1 MDEEISIIDSNTRSE
16 KFKNLLVKNKIKIIV
31 IISIIS
37 CILIVYLAFSEINQ
51 KNKIKLADQ
60 YNSAVINFKLNKKDQ
75 TKSELTKIIYEKNKT
90 YSPLALFFLIDN
102 KLISK
107 NEEINKL
114 FNVLIDKT
122 KLEYEIKNLIIYKKA
137 VFNSDFESENNLIQ
151 ILSPIINS
159 ESIWKPHALFLMG
172 EYFNSKSQKQKAK
185 EYFEKII
192 SLKKGNQRIRQETQK
207 KLNRDFGG

>member
-16 KFKNLLVKNKIKIIV
+16 KIKNLLIKNKIKIIV

-37 CILIVYLAFSEINQ
+37 FFVIAYLTFSEINQ

-60 YNSAVINFKLNKKDQ
+60 YNSAVINFKLNKKDE
-75 TKSELTKIIYEKNKT
+75 TITELTKIIYKKNKT

-102 KLISK
+102 KLINK
-107 NEEINKL
+107 NEEINRL

-159 ESIWKPHALFLMG
+159 ESVWKSHALFLMG

-192 SLKKGNQRIRQETQK
+192 SLKNSNQRIRQETQK
-207 KLNRDFGG
+207 KLNRDFDG